1 MSDPGLIHSTLHEDL
16 GEPDADLTSHDTFVR
31 CVPHAAFG
39 RMRREE
45 PVAWID
51 ERDGAGFWAVTRY
64 DDIVEVSRNWPTFT
78 VTRGIRL
85 EEMSDEEMFHRR
97 TMMEHDPPEHARL
110 RRLVQKG
117 FTPRVVATYEEAFR
131 LLAGTVLDRA
141 LALGEFDFVEEIAKE
156 LPIRLMSRLLGVPE
170 ADADRLVEWGD
181 RMIAN
186 TDPDFTDFVVD
197 RDDTDEYR
205 LLPFRSPAARE
216 VFRYAEEAAMARRAH
231 PTDDVISGLLRSA
244 DGSEPL
250 TDLEFKNFF
259 ALLIVAGNE
268 TTRHTISHGLRFLVN
283 HPDQLVRLADDPEG
297 LSAAATEEILRAAS
311 VTMHFR
317 RTATEDTR
325 LRGTPIKAGDKVV
338 MWYPSGNHDEEVFDR
353 PFMFDITREPNDHLA
368 FGSGRHLCL
377 GAWLARLEVR
387 VVFEELLRRVSSIEV
402 TGEPTRLR
410 SNFINGLKSL
420 PVRVTLR

>member
-1 MSDPGLIHSTLHEDL
+1 MTLETTLHGDL
-16 GEPDADLTSHDTFVR
+16 GDPHADLTSHDTFVR
-31 CVPHAAFG
+31 CVPHAAFA
-39 RMRREE
+39 RLRRED

-51 ERDGAGFWAVTRY
+51 EMDGSGFWAVTRY
-64 DDIVEVSRNWPTFT
+64 DDIVDASRDWRTFT
-78 VTRGIRL
+78 VTKGIRL
-85 EEMSDEEMFHRR
+85 EEMSEEEMFHRR

-131 LLAGTVLDRA
+131 ILAGTVLDRA
-141 LALGEFDFVEEIAKE
+141 LPLGEFDFVEEIAKE

-170 ADADRLVEWGD
+170 TDADRLVEWGD

-205 LLPFRSPAARE
+205 LLPFRSPAALE
-216 VFRYAEEAAMARRAH
+216 VFRYAEEAARERRAN
-231 PTDDVISGLLRSA
+231 PTDDVISGLLRSG
-244 DGSEPL
+244 DGGEPL

-268 TTRHTISHGLRFLVN
+268 TTRHTISHGLRFLVH
-283 HPDQLVRLADDPEG
+283 HPDQLARLEDDPG
-297 LSAAATEEILRAAS
+297 GRSASATEEILRASS

-317 RTATEDTR
+317 RTATQDTE
-325 LRGTPIKAGDKVV
+325 LGGTRIRAGDKVIL
-338 MWYPSGNHDEEVFDR
+338 WYPSGNHDETAFQD
-353 PFMFDITREPNDHLA
+353 PFTFDIARDPNDHLA
-368 FGSGRHLCL
+368 FGAGRHICL

-387 VVFEELLRRVSSIEV
+387 VVLEELLRRVASIQV
-402 TGEPTRLR
+402 TGEPARLR

-420 PVRVTLR
+420 PVRVTLK

>member
-1 MSDPGLIHSTLHEDL
+1 MTIETSLHHDL
-16 GEPDADLTSHDTFVR
+16 GDPFADLTSHDTFVR
-31 CVPHAAFG
+31 YVPHAAFA
-39 RMRREE
+39 RMRREN

-51 ERDGAGFWAVTRY
+51 EPNGSGFWAVTRY
-64 DDIVEVSRNWPTFT
+64 RDIVEVSRDWQTFT
-78 VTRGIRL
+78 ATKGIRL

-117 FTPRVVATYEEAFR
+117 FTPRVVATYETAFR
-131 LLAGTVLDRA
+131 LLTATVLDGA
-141 LALGEFDFVEEIAKE
+141 LPLGEFDFVEEISKE

-170 ADADRLVEWGD
+170 SDADRLVEWGD

-197 RDDTDEYR
+197 RDDTEEYR
-205 LLPFRSPAARE
+205 LLPFRSPAALE
-216 VFRYAEEAAMARRAH
+216 VFHYAEEAAMERRAR
-231 PTDDVISGLLRSA
+231 PRDDVISGLLRA
-244 DGSEPL
+244 GDGREPL

-268 TTRHTISHGLRFLVN
+268 TTRHTISHGLRFLVD
-283 HPDQLVRLADDPEG
+283 HPEQLARLEGDPAG
-297 LSAAATEEILRAAS
+297 LSTSATEEILRAAS

-317 RTATEDTR
+317 RTATRDTQ
-325 LRGTPIKAGDKVV
+325 LAGTPVAAGDKVV
-338 MWYPSGNHDEEVFDR
+338 MWYPSGNHDESAFER
-353 PFMFDITREPNDHLA
+353 PFSFDITRNPNEHLA

-387 VVFEELLRRVSSIEV
+387 VVFEELLRRVASIEV
-402 TGEPTRLR
+402 TAEPTRLR
-410 SNFINGLKSL
+410 SNFINGLKTL
-420 PVRVTLR
+420 PVRVTLK

>member
-1 MSDPGLIHSTLHEDL
+1 MTLETSLHGDL
-16 GEPDADLTSHDTFVR
+16 GDPHADLTSHDTFVR
-31 CVPHAAFG
+31 GVPHATFA

-45 PVAWID
+45 PVAWI
-51 ERDGAGFWAVTRY
+51 EESDGSGFWAVTRY
-64 DDIVEVSRNWPTFT
+64 DDIVEVSRNWRTFT
-78 VTRGIRL
+78 TTRGIRL

-117 FTPRVVATYEEAFR
+117 FTPRVVETYEDAFR
-131 LLAGTVLDRA
+131 VLTGTVLDRV
-141 LALGEFDFVEEIAKE
+141 LPLGEFDFVPEVAKD
-156 LPIRLMSRLLGVPE
+156 LPIRLLSRLLGAPE
-170 ADADRLVEWGD
+170 SDADRLVEWGD

-186 TDPDFTDFVVD
+186 TDPDFADFVVD

-205 LLPFRSPAARE
+205 LLPFRSPAALE
-216 VFRYAEEAAMARRAH
+216 VFRYAEEAALERRSH
-231 PTDDVISGLLRSA
+231 PTDDVISALLRSG

-268 TTRHTISHGLRFLVN
+268 TTRHTISHGLRFLVH
-283 HPDQLVRLADDPEG
+283 HPDQLARLEDDLEG
-297 LSAAATEEILRAAS
+297 LSASATEEILRTAS

-317 RTATEDTR
+317 RTATRDTE
-325 LRGTPIKAGDKVV
+325 LGGTAIRAGDKVV
-338 MWYPSGNHDEEVFDR
+338 MWYPSGNHDETAFEE
-353 PFMFDITREPNDHLA
+353 PFAFDIDRDPNDHLA
-368 FGSGRHLCL
+368 FGSGRHICL
-377 GAWLARLEVR
+377 GGGLARLEVR
-387 VVFEELLRRVSSIEV
+387 VVLEELLRRVASIEV

-420 PVRVTLR
+420 PVRVTRK